1 MTTLDTLIS
10 KNAGFG
16 NVIKTIQSGGA
27 YIDPK
32 GRVLSTTELSPI
44 PGSYGNTYDIRG
56 VAYAYNEDGQMI
68 EIPREPLQLYKFDVA
83 GDGKFTVPKLRNEKE
98 GGYFGDITLNAIKS
112 GSGYTVENTD
122 KSASGQYYQPIKGTD
137 FSDRQWVGMSRGLSN
152 INSAVQSGEA
162 TVDTKKS
169 IERWDDGQGN
179 EGSKEYYALRDGNGR
194 EVGALYD
201 IPGRADIKYA
211 DVGNE
216 TAGGGHYVFLQT
228 DPKTGRV
235 APIQDFDKQVTY
247 RESQGKKFWD
257 VQNKIVR
264 DFAPYAAVIFGA
276 PLAAELG
283 GGLAGAAGSS
293 AIFQTAAGVPIEKMA
308 ENIAKNTITGGL
320 LGAGGVD
327 IAGSAGGGLTGQ
339 LAQNTVAGLI
349 GGKNLEESAI
359 GAVKSIGINSL
370 TSGSNPLNSDVTV
383 PTEEQVFSGQQDLQ
397 NQLSPFEVDTTASSF
412 DTKDIIDDGSGFTPP
427 TPLPQTQITGN
438 TGGNMATSYTE
449 DPYGY
454 SGTPSYFNYAEDPYG
469 YTGTPPTDYTED
481 PYGYAG
487 GTGGSQVSA
496 IPGDLNALSGYGNL
510 TIGQVQRLIGAAGG
524 GARPT
529 AQQPATQSALQRL
542 LSGATGRQPSLQLGG
557 AAGQLGSLLGG
568 LVQTTGGTLQ
578 SQKSAA
584 ASEEQ
589 ARMISGATGQA
600 VGGAQF
606 RPIGTTTRFG
616 TSQFQVDPTTG
627 QLTSAGY
634 QLTPELKAMQ
644 DRVMALTGQGLTEAE
659 QAAGRYAPLTAGAQ
673 GLFGLGQQYLA
684 QSPEQV
690 AADYMAR
697 QQNLLA
703 PSRERQLAQLQTQ
716 LFNTGRGGLSV
727 GGTGMRPGG
736 GQGLRAA
743 SPEMEAY
750 YNALAQQDAQ
760 LAAGAQQAGQQQ
772 VQFGAGLM
780 GTGANLLGAYGQG
793 LTGAYAPFSTGIGV
807 GSSLEQLGQQPL
819 SLSQQLAQ
827 LSSTAGARAGELG
840 VRGTA
845 AASVA
850 RLPSMQFNP
859 LADVLSSA
867 GKNTQFGNLLGEF
880 TNRAFPG
887 LFGAGTTI
895 NPMLE
900 NEFGTDVSFQPV
912 RSLTPEE
919 QQAQD
924 EMMQNYNNQ
933 LTAYRARGG
942 QGLYIPGVTG

>member
-1 MTTLDTLIS
+1 MTEQELKNYYVYNKTTGELDPYPQAAAQPGFNVNAEVLYDPAGNRYVGSELQAAINANRGGGGVFGSISNAVTNVFQPIEKTISTNLAQLDKDLSLSQNAPLIAAIALS
-10 KNAGFG
+10 VAAPGVGSAIGQQMITAGLLPAATSAAVATAVGTGIANAALQVAQGKSPEEALKAGVIGAAGGAVGNYLGGDPGAVKNFITSTSTNLLAGKNPEDAVKSAIINAGAG
-16 NVIKTIQSGGA
+16 LAGGTAASATGSAVAGQVAAGTTAGLLSGQTGEQALIRGVSNIKVDS
-27 YIDPK
+27 
-32 GRVLSTTELSPI
+32 LI
-44 PGSYGNTYDIRG
+44 PGS
-56 VAYAYNEDGQMI
+56 VA
-68 EIPREPLQLYKFDVA
+68 
-83 GDGKFTVPKLRNEKE
+83 
-98 GGYFGDITLNAIKS
+98 
-112 GSGYTVENTD
+112 
-122 KSASGQYYQPIKGTD
+122 
-137 FSDRQWVGMSRGLSN
+137 
-152 INSAVQSGEA
+152 
-162 TVDTKKS
+162 
-169 IERWDDGQGN
+169 
-179 EGSKEYYALRDGNGR
+179 
-194 EVGALYD
+194 
-201 IPGRADIKYA
+201 
-211 DVGNE
+211 
-216 TAGGGHYVFLQT
+216 
-228 DPKTGRV
+228 
-235 APIQDFDKQVTY
+235 
-247 RESQGKKFWD
+247 
-257 VQNKIVR
+257 
-264 DFAPYAAVIFGA
+264 
-276 PLAAELG
+276 
-283 GGLAGAAGSS
+283 
-293 AIFQTAAGVPIEKMA
+293 
-308 ENIAKNTITGGL
+308 
-320 LGAGGVD
+320 
-327 IAGSAGGGLTGQ
+327 
-339 LAQNTVAGLI
+339 
-349 GGKNLEESAI
+349 
-359 GAVKSIGINSL
+359 
-370 TSGSNPLNSDVTV
+370 TV
-383 PTEEQVFSGQQDLQ
+383 PTEAQVTAGQTALQDSLA
-397 NQLSPFEVDTTASSF
+397 PFLKDTTASAF
-412 DTKDIIDDGSGFTPP
+412 DTKDIINDGSGFSVSQPATPITTSTP
-427 TPLPQTQITGN
+427 TTPITGN
-438 TGGNMATSYTE
+438 TGGNMATDYTE

-496 IPGDLNALSGYGNL
+496 TPGDLNALSGYGNL
-510 TIGQVQRLIGAAGG
+510 TIGQVQRLLGGGG
-524 GARPT
+524 GAAPRT
-529 AQQPATQSALQRL
+529 QQPTTQSFLQRL
-542 LSGATGRQPSLQLGG
+542 LGGATGRQPSLQLGG
-557 AAGQLGSLLGG
+557 AAGQLGNLLGG
-568 LVQTTGGTLQ
+568 AVSGAGGILAGET
-578 SQKSAA
+578 AA
-584 ASEEQ
+584 KAAEEQ

-600 VGGAQF
+600 VGGSQF

-690 AADYMAR
+690 AADYMAK

-703 PSRERQLAQLQTQ
+703 PSRERQLAQLQNQ
-716 LFNTGRGGLSV
+716 LFQTGRGGLSV
-727 GGTGMRPGG
+727 GATGARPSGAA
-736 GQGLRAA
+736 GLGAS

-840 VRGTA
+840 VRGTT

-850 RLPSMQFNP
+850 RLPSMQYNP
-859 LADVLSSA
+859 LARALVGA
-867 GKNTQFGNLLGEF
+867 GGNTQFGGALGEF
-880 TNRAFPG
+880 VGGALPG

-895 NPMLE
+895 NPLRTD
-900 NEFGTDVSFQPV
+900 EFGRVEP
-912 RSLTPEE
+912 LTPEE

-933 LTAYRARGG
+933 LAAYRAKGG

>member
-32 GRVLSTTELSPI
+32 GRVLSTTELKPL
-44 PGSYGNTYDIRG
+44 PTYYAGSSVFVGGGGKAYSYDENGSI
-56 VAYAYNEDGQMI
+56 I
-68 EIPREPLQLYKFDVA
+68 EVPREPLEIYKFDA
-83 GDGKFTVPKLRNEKE
+83 TGDGKFTIPKLRNEKE

-122 KSASGQYYQPIKGTD
+122 KSATGQYYQPLKGTD

-152 INSAVQSGEA
+152 INTAVQSGEA
-162 TVDTKKS
+162 TVDIKKS
-169 IERWDDGQGN
+169 KEISDDGQGN
-179 EGSKEYYALRDGNGR
+179 QTSKEYYALRDGSGR
-194 EVGALYD
+194 EVGALFD
-201 IPGRADIKYA
+201 VPGREDIKYA

-235 APIQDFDKQVTY
+235 APIQDFEKQVTY

-283 GGLAGAAGSS
+283 GGLAGAAASS

-370 TSGSNPLNSDVTV
+370 TSSSNPLNSGVTV
-383 PTEEQVFSGQQDLQ
+383 PTEEQALLGQQDLQ
-397 NQLSPFEVDTTASSF
+397 SQLAPYESTIPANTTAFDTTTDF
-412 DTKDIIDDGSGFTPP
+412 PDVSGFDIPLP
-427 TPLPQTQITGN
+427 TPQTPITGN
-438 TGGNMATSYTE
+438 TGGNMATDYTE

-487 GTGGSQVSA
+487 GTGGSQVA
-496 IPGDLNALSGYGNL
+496 ATPGDLNALSGYGNL
-510 TIGQVQRLIGAAGG
+510 TIGQVQRLLGKGGG
-524 GARPT
+524 GAAPRT
-529 AQQPATQSALQRL
+529 QQPATQSFLQRL
-542 LSGATGRQPSLQLGG
+542 LGGVTGRQPSLQLGG
-557 AAGQLGSLLGG
+557 AAGQLGNLLGG
-568 LVQTTGGTLQ
+568 AVSGVGGILAGQTTA
-578 SQKSAA
+578 KAA
-584 ASEEQ
+584 EEQ
-589 ARMISGATGQA
+589 ARMISEATGQA
-600 VGGAQF
+600 VGGSQF

-697 QQNLLA
+697 QQDLLA

-827 LSSTAGARAGELG
+827 LSSTSGARAGELG
-840 VRGTA
+840 IRGTTA
-845 AASVA
+845 AAAA

-859 LADVLSSA
+859 LSRALVGA
-867 GKNTQFGNLLGEF
+867 GGNTQFGNALGQFTGNALPDLLGLF
-880 TNRAFPG
+880 SGG
-887 LFGAGTTI
+887 LPI
-895 NPMLE
+895 DY
-900 NEFGTDVSFQPV
+900 GTDTRKYDKDANF
-912 RSLTPEE
+912 
-919 QQAQD
+919 
-924 EMMQNYNNQ
+924 
-933 LTAYRARGG
+933 
-942 QGLYIPGVTG
+942 